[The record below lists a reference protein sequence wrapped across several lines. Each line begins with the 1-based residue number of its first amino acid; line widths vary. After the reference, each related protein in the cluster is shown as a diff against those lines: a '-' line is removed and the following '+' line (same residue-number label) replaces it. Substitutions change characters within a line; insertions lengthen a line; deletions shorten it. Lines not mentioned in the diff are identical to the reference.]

1 MLCVSKNSRRK
12 IDRWNMIIASF
23 VCGFAVLFEPASR
36 RSELAFYMVPRA
48 LESLYNMLA
57 KRGYVNHVKNAEI
70 LVFAFSMALI
80 MYCY

>member
-1 MLCVSKNSRRK
+1 
-12 IDRWNMIIASF
+12 MIIASF

-48 LESLYNMLA
+48 LESLFNMMA
-57 KRGYVNHVKNAEI
+57 KRGYVNHVKNGEI